1 MNKTRVTAAMVA
13 IIIPIVESN
22 MLSLLLL
29 LLLLPDSLSDNT
41 SVLVLVEMV
50 AEGETPKL
58 LRSTGSVIINEMRTS
73 VYNTVLKCNCCSIK
87 LSPLVFGIPYF
98 ASLNCLFPII
108 FFYSII
114 SFIKKSI
121 YQILF

>member
-87 LSPLVFGIPYF
+87 LSPLG
-98 ASLNCLFPII
+98 SH
-108 FFYSII
+108 
-114 SFIKKSI
+114 
-121 YQILF
+121 ILPL